1 MEFYATMNWGK
12 KAFFVNWIYVKN
24 DDSYSHAAFDNLREI
39 LGISTWLLTSEW
51 AILWKINLPLFL
63 GYHLAFDLLAKQSS
77 PFFQAAFFIPEYF
90 DHSMIIKNS
99 YVSRP
104 TSYVNIEPLFS
115 LQNCPF
121 SNQKHCYFT
130 L

>member
-1 MEFYATMNWGK
+1 MEFYATMNWGN
-12 KAFFVNWIYVKN
+12 KASFNVKT

-63 GYHLAFDLLAKQSS
+63 GYHLAFDLLAKQGS
-77 PFFQAAFFIPEYF
+77 PFFQAAFFTPEYF

-99 YVSRP
+99 YVGPPAMSILNHYLVYKIVRFLIKN
-104 TSYVNIEPLFS
+104 VV
-115 LQNCPF
+115 
-121 SNQKHCYFT
+121 T
-130 L
+130 LL

>member
-77 PFFQAAFFIPEYF
+77 PFFSSGLFHSWILWSFNDHQKFIC
-90 DHSMIIKNS
+90 
-99 YVSRP
+99 RP